1 MNHPFDLLKN
11 EYSELLLG
19 MKPRSECV
27 HEIDQ
32 VANKLLGF
40 KAHYQPVSEQDG
52 VPIIFIATSFEREA
66 SSRFNLNPA
75 QGWPL
80 SSTSKWIPHNGPF
93 RDWYTAAIAAYHL
106 NGLDKIGATN
116 WTWELVCFY
125 GELFNGFGYRD
136 YHHMHS
142 PYLWGGTNI
151 QTIGKYTSDG
161 EFDAAHMDTQ
171 LGIIPIARRMVELDA
186 SLALP
191 ESIFVVKP
199 PIASGLSVP
208 EDPTTDTKWVQ
219 ESLNKL
225 GLGPLDVD
233 GNYGRQTK
241 LTVERFQQDYELQ
254 VDGFAGPNTIKA
266 LKEALAA
273 LDAEPK

>member
-1 MNHPFDLLKN
+1 
-11 EYSELLLG
+11 
-19 MKPRSECV
+19 MKPRPECA

-40 KAHYQPVSEQDG
+40 KAHYQPVSDQDG
-52 VPIIFIATSFEREA
+52 VPVIFIATSFEREA

-106 NGLDKIGATN
+106 NGLDKIGKDN
-116 WTWELVCFY
+116 WTWELICFY

-136 YHHMHS
+136 YHRMHS

-151 QTIGKYTSDG
+151 QTVGKYTSDG
-161 EFDAAHMDTQ
+161 QFDDAHMDAQ
-171 LGIIPIARRMVELDA
+171 LGIIPVARRMVELDA

-191 ESIFVVKP
+191 ESVFVVKP
-199 PIASGLSVP
+199 PISSGLAVS

-225 GLGPLDVD
+225 GLGPLDAD

-241 LTVERFQQDYELQ
+241 LVVERFQQDYELQ
-254 VDGFAGPNTIKA
+254 VDGFAGPNTIAA
-266 LKEALAA
+266 LKEALTAM
-273 LDAEPK
+273 DNEPK